1 MFLGKL
7 EELEAAFLYL
17 LWGNDACI
25 HGWHKGDNAD
35 FIGRNRDWT
44 NIYIKKY
51 ESAYVATKS
60 FEKALET
67 IAKMKW

>member
-25 HGWHKGDNAD
+25 HGWHRGDNA
-35 FIGRNRDWT
+35 
-44 NIYIKKY
+44 
-51 ESAYVATKS
+51 
-60 FEKALET
+60 EKQSLNKHLYKE
-67 IAKMKW
+67 I